1 MMSVESRK
9 RWQKCLY
16 ENAEYD
22 DNYTDPS
29 FLKDLKTNL
38 NVRFF
43 TFEEAIKGITR
54 LNNQISCITI
64 FLVIFYMLYS
74 ELVTPSDVLVVTGLF
89 TSVGYIF
96 YRGQKLFEVQYLLED
111 SKTLLAVLVFGYLF
125 APLLHRLTNAIS
137 TDTIFSMTFFV
148 LLLNLIFCDYGLSA
162 ALVSKALSLNA
173 AIFASICL
181 ASRLSTAFHAFVLL
195 VESSVFFVLY
205 PIFTTLYWRWYF
217 LLPIFLLCCH
227 LLYNIS
233 FNIFI
238 IYALFTGFINIVCP
252 CIFVAQQRYK
262 YNIHGPWDEAIVEE
276 NTDNTIN
283 DKL

>member
-1 MMSVESRK
+1 MVGACYNK
-9 RWQKCLY
+9 HWKKCLY

-43 TFEEAIKGITR
+43 TFEEALKGITR
-54 LNNQISCITI
+54 LNNQISCITA
-64 FLVIFYMLYS
+64 FLVIFYLLYS
-74 ELVTPSDVLVVTGLF
+74 ESVAPLNVLLVTGLI

-96 YRGQKLFEVQYLLED
+96 YRGHKLFVLQYLLED
-111 SKTLLAVLVFGYLF
+111 SKTLLTVLVFGYIF

-148 LLLNLIFCDYGLSA
+148 LLFNLIFFDYGLSA
-162 ALVSKALSLNA
+162 AMVSKALSLNA

-195 VESSVFFVLY
+195 VEASVFFVLY
-205 PIFTTLYWRWYF
+205 PIFTSLYWRWYL
-217 LLPIFLLCCH
+217 LLPTYMVCCF

-233 FNIFI
+233 INMLI
-238 IYALFTGFINIVCP
+238 IYAILTGFINIICP
-252 CIFVAQQRYK
+252 YIFVTQQQYK
-262 YNIHGPWDEAIVEE
+262 QNIHGPWDEAIVEE
-276 NTDNTIN
+276 NSENVIN
-283 DKL
+283 DK